1 MAQRRGI
8 EQERLSMAASD
19 QLGLRV
25 AGILADRLKIESIS
39 DDTDLFAAAVL
50 DSLGL
55 VELLLGLEE
64 EFGIRISAVDLELDR
79 FRTVAA
85 ITAFVSSKLVR
96 HNGHE
101 VDFEPRR
108 AAMK

>member
-1 MAQRRGI
+1 MSSP
-8 EQERLSMAASD
+8 EQLD
-19 QLGLRV
+19 LRV
-25 AGILADRLKIESIS
+25 AGILQDRLKIETVSE
-39 DDTDLFAAAVL
+39 DTDLFAAAAL

-64 EFGIRISAVDLELDR
+64 EFGISISAEDLELDR
-79 FRTVAA
+79 FRSIAA

-96 HNGHE
+96 RNGHD

-108 AAMK
+108 LAIKSRL